1 MRIVLAIVAG
11 LVVAV
16 FCVAGLEMLG
26 HMVFPPP
33 ADLDASDPADV
44 ARMMEVIPAG
54 ALLFVVVAWF
64 VGALAGAWTAN
75 ATARRAMA
83 GWIVAGFIV
92 LGAVVTMV
100 MIPHPAWMWACGIL
114 LPVLAA
120 WIAGKAA
127 RVAA

>member
-1 MRIVLAIVAG
+1 MRLVLAIVAG

-16 FCVAGLEMLG
+16 ICVAALEMLG

-33 ADLDASDPADV
+33 ADLDAGDPADV
-44 ARMMEVIPAG
+44 ALMMEMVPAG
-54 ALLFVVVAWF
+54 ALLFVVGAWF

-75 ATARRAMA
+75 AIAHRSMA
-83 GWIVAGFIV
+83 GWIVAGFIIV
-92 LGAVVTMV
+92 GAVVTMV
-100 MIPHPAWMWACGIL
+100 MIPHPAWLWACGIL

-120 WIAGKAA
+120 WIAGKAT